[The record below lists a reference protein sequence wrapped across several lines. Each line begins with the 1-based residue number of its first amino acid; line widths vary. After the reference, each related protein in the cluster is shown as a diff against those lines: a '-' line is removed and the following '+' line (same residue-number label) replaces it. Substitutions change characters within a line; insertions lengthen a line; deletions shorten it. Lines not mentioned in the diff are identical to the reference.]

1 MRRELINE
9 VVNKWKA
16 YRAVAE
22 PLDSLRIKMCVLGT
36 QLGLRA
42 CDIDQRLINVLLRDG
57 KERHA
62 QTAKEHIAEVLS
74 KTNDKEVIFKVYS
87 SLYDILNAACEDR
100 ESDLS
105 FIAMTDNEADVNR
118 LELVCASLEREL
130 EVHKEYISK
139 LKKRSWLK
147 RLLNWDVDMFEKQKN
162 NNDK

>member
-22 PLDSLRIKMCVLGT
+22 PLGSLRIKRCVLGT
-36 QLGLRA
+36 QFGLRA
-42 CDIDQRLINVLLRDG
+42 CDIDQHLINVLLRDG

-74 KTNDKEVIFKVYS
+74 MTEDKEVIFKVYS
-87 SLYDILNAACEDR
+87 SLHDILNAACKDR

-105 FIAMTDNEADVNR
+105 SIAMTDNEADVNR
-118 LELVCASLEREL
+118 LELACASLERVL
-130 EVHKEYISK
+130 EVHKEYVSK
-139 LKKRSWLK
+139 LKKRSWWQ
-147 RLLNWDVDMFEKQKN
+147 RLLNLDVDMYDKQKG